1 MRSNLKQAIRNIAL
15 GSALAAISTGSFAAT
30 RGTVGF
36 TSTGDLDITLVVADE
51 VRISGLQDLTL
62 NFSGTDE
69 TATSD
74 ACIYRNSGTAYQITG
89 TGDGAGNAYEL
100 TDGTNVVPFSVS
112 IDDGATSVS
121 LPPGSAVTRSNAD
134 QAETDCFTAGP
145 NAQISVTVTAANAL
159 ALLAASYLG
168 TLTLLVAP
176 I

>member
-15 GSALAAISTGSFAAT
+15 GGAIAAISSGSFAAT
-30 RGTVGF
+30 DGTVGF
-36 TSTGDLDITLVVADE
+36 TSTGDLDIELVVADE
-51 VRISGLQDLTL
+51 VRISGMSDLTL

-89 TGDGAGNAYEL
+89 TGDGAGNAFEL
-100 TDGTNVVPFSVS
+100 TDGTNIVPFAVT
-112 IDDGATSVS
+112 IDDGDTSVS
-121 LPPGSAVTRSNAD
+121 MPAGSAVTRTNAD
-134 QAETDCFTAGP
+134 QLDTDCFTNGP

-159 ALLAASYLG
+159 ALPAASYLG